1 MRDKKID
8 LNKFDFLYFD
18 QFDQQGNKLGTHKFV
33 LNKECLGKK
42 KGCVDETSAS
52 YLYKGYRKVRKRGQ
66 R

>member
-33 LNKECLGKK
+33 LKGENLGEK
-42 KGCVDETSAS
+42 KGCADETSAS
-52 YLYKGYRKVRKRGQ
+52 YIYKGYRRGRKRGQ